1 MKHRQL
7 TTAAYITLG
16 LLTSRDWSA
25 YQLAEQVGRGVD
37 QLWPR
42 ADRQRYITPKRLQEE
57 GLVTARIEP
66 SGRRTRTVYSIT
78 PEGRAE
84 LARWLT
90 LESRPPML
98 EFEGMIRVLL
108 AEQGSLQ
115 DLRATLEGM
124 HRQAVAARELFARH
138 AHTLAES
145 PGTFPERRHVLAMAN
160 RFMIGHY
167 DHIIQWA
174 TWALEQTS
182 TWPDAASP
190 ATGDV
195 EQIRE
200 MLAPGL
206 AIPPETQ
213 SADASTRD

>member
-1 MKHRQL
+1 MTDRQL

-16 LLTSRDWSA
+16 LLTSQDWSA

-42 ADRQRYITPKRLQEE
+42 ADRQRYITPKRLLEE
-57 GLVTARIEP
+57 GLVTARTEP
-66 SGRRTRTVYSIT
+66 SGKRTRTVYSIT
-78 PEGRAE
+78 PAGRAA
-84 LARWLT
+84 LAHWLS

-108 AEQGSLQ
+108 AEQGTIE
-115 DLRATLEGM
+115 DLRATLESM
-124 HRQAVAARELFARH
+124 RRQSIAARSLFAAH
-138 AHTLAES
+138 ASTLA
-145 PGTFPERRHVLAMAN
+145 GARDTFPERRHLLAMAN

-167 DHIIQWA
+167 DHIIQWS

-190 ATGDV
+190 ATGDD

-206 AIPPETQ
+206 AILPETQ
-213 SADASTRD
+213 SADDSTRD

>member
-1 MKHRQL
+1 MTERQL

-42 ADRQRYITPKRLQEE
+42 ADRQRYITPKRLLEE
-57 GLVTARIEP
+57 GLVTARTEP
-66 SGRRTRTVYSIT
+66 SGKRTRTVYSIT
-78 PEGRAE
+78 PAGRAE

-98 EFEGMIRVLL
+98 EFEGMLRVLL
-108 AEQGSLQ
+108 SDQGSLQ
-115 DLRATLEGM
+115 DLRTTLESM
-124 HRQAVAARELFARH
+124 RSQSVAARKMFAAH
-138 AHTLAES
+138 ASTLA
-145 PGTFPERRHVLAMAN
+145 GGADTFPERRHLLAMAN

-167 DHIIQWA
+167 EHIIEWA

-182 TWPDAASP
+182 SWPDATSP
-190 ATGDV
+190 AVGNQA
-195 EQIRE
+195 QIHE

-206 AIPPETQ
+206 AMWPAAESTH
-213 SADASTRD
+213 SAAD

>member
-1 MKHRQL
+1 MKDRQL

-42 ADRQRYITPKRLQEE
+42 ADRQRYITPKRLEEE

-66 SGRRTRTVYSIT
+66 SGKRTRTVYSIT
-78 PEGRAE
+78 PAGRAE

-90 LESRPPML
+90 LESRQPML

-108 AEQGSLQ
+108 AEQGSIE

-124 HRQAVAARELFARH
+124 RRQSLAARQLFARH
-138 AHTLAES
+138 AKTLAET
-145 PGTFPERRHVLAMAN
+145 PGTFPERRHVMAMSN

-167 DHIIQWA
+167 DHIIEWA
-174 TWALEQTS
+174 TWAIEQTS
-182 TWPDAASP
+182 AWPDAASP
-190 ATGDV
+190 ATSDDA
-195 EQIRE
+195 QIRQ

-206 AIPPETQ
+206 AISPDTGSP
-213 SADASTRD
+213 DAATGA